1 MSVLQAAWQWLTDSA
16 NWSGGGG
23 IPTRL
28 LEHVRYSVLAL
39 LFAAAVAIPLGLVT
53 GHTGRGGFL
62 AVNLANAARALPT
75 LGLLVLVVLATSVG
89 LTPVLVALVA
99 LAIPPILVNVY
110 EGIRTVDADLK
121 DAARGMGMTGWGVL
135 IRLELPVAMP
145 LILLGLRTAA
155 IQIVATATVAAYVGI
170 GGLGRFIFE
179 GQRLQ
184 DSGMVA
190 GGSLLVVLLALLV
203 SLLFLALRRAI
214 VPAGVRRRTITN

>member
-1 MSVLQAAWQWLTDSA
+1 MSVLEAAWHWLTDSA
-16 NWSGGGG
+16 NWSGSGG

-28 LEHVRYSVLAL
+28 LEHLRYSALAL
-39 LFAAAVAIPLGLVT
+39 LLAAGIAIPLGLVT
-53 GHTGRGGFL
+53 GHTGRGGL
-62 AVNLANAARALPT
+62 LIVNLVNAARALPT

-135 IRLELPVAMP
+135 ARLELPVAMP
-145 LILLGLRTAA
+145 LVLLGLRTAA

-179 GQRLQ
+179 GQRVQ
-184 DSGMVA
+184 DVGMVA
-190 GGSLLVVLLALLV
+190 GGSLLVVALALLV
-203 SLLFLALRRAI
+203 SLLFVALRRAV
-214 VPAGVRRRTITN
+214 VPAGVRLRTTRN